1 MRMNGSPDDR
11 FETQRE
17 GYDFSLDNDDELV
30 EQEHDADFEAR
41 NKIDRDFARR
51 CKDAPVETAYSGT
64 SAELR
69 RALLSVDRQAEF
81 LRKQENPK
89 FFTKGE
95 R

>member
-17 GYDFSLDNDDELV
+17 GYDFSLDGDDELAR
-30 EQEHDADFEAR
+30 DADFEAR

-89 FFTKGE
+89 FFTKGG

>member
-17 GYDFSLDNDDELV
+17 GYDFSLNGDDELV
-30 EQEHDADFEAR
+30 RDADFEAR

-89 FFTKGE
+89 FFTKGG